1 MSLMLE
7 PGFFSFS
14 GSFRVDDL
22 SGETVRGKQSVSN
35 YINNLHA

>member
-1 MSLMLE
+1 MLE

-14 GSFRVDDL
+14 GRFRVDDL
-22 SGETVRGKQSVSN
+22 SDETVRDKQRVNN